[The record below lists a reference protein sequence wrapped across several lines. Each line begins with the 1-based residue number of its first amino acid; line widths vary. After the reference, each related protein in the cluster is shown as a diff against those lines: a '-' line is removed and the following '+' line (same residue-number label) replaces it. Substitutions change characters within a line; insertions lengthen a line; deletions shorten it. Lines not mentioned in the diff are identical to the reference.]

1 MRSTRAHIDLDALE
15 WNVSRIRMQARESKI
30 LGMVKANAYGHGM
43 IPIARCLEE
52 LGIDMLGTAI
62 VDEALELRRAGITSD
77 ILILTP
83 VDSSEIELVAE
94 NNFHVVVCD
103 LEQAE
108 ALSRSAQGTKRQI
121 NVHIYV
127 DTGMLREGF
136 RSHETL
142 AAVRAIGLMDGLQIV
157 GICTHFAT
165 ADDPTSMFLHQQLAE
180 FTRVVQELELGGFT
194 FEYVHAAN
202 SGALWM
208 EESAHFTMIRPGI
221 ALYGYALGAEPEV
234 ALRPVMSVSSRINSI
249 RKAWPGDTVSYGQRY
264 TVSEE
269 CYIATVPIGYGDG
282 YLRSLSGKAKCL
294 IDGKLYPV
302 VGSVCMDEIMVNV
315 GQSAFPLEQEVVL
328 LGNQSGTEGQHA
340 AIDAIL
346 LAQWASTIPYEL
358 LTAVSGR
365 VPRVYSGRLAAKCGV
380 NTRQL

>member
-1 MRSTRAHIDLDALE
+1 MRSTQAHIDLDALE
-15 WNVSRIRMQARESKI
+15 WNVSRIRMQARGSKV

-43 IPIARCLEE
+43 VPIARCLEE
-52 LGIDMLGTAI
+52 LNIDMLGTAI
-62 VDEALELRRAGITSD
+62 VDEAVELRRAGITSD

-83 VDSSEIELVAE
+83 IDSSEIELVAE
-94 NNFHVVVCD
+94 NNFHVVTCD

-108 ALSRSAQGTKRQI
+108 ALSRTAMRKGVRI
-121 NVHIYV
+121 NVHVYV

-136 RSHETL
+136 RPKETVS
-142 AAVRAIGLMDGLQIV
+142 AVRAISLLEGVRAV
-157 GICTHFAT
+157 GVCTHFAT

-180 FTRVVQELELGGFT
+180 FTRVVRELDDAGFT

-208 EESAHFTMIRPGI
+208 EESTHFTMIRPGI

-234 ALRPVMSVSSRINSI
+234 SLRPVMSVTSRINSI

-264 TVSEE
+264 VVSEE
-269 CYIATVPIGYGDG
+269 SYIATVPIGYGDG
-282 YLRSLSGKAKCL
+282 YLRSLTGKAHCL
-294 IDGKLYPV
+294 IGGKLYPV
-302 VGSVCMDEIMVNV
+302 VGSVCMDEIMIQL
-315 GQSAFPLEQEVVL
+315 GQSSFPLEQEVVL
-328 LGNQSGTEGQHA
+328 LGNQSGAEGQYG

-346 LAQWASTIPYEL
+346 LAQWASTIPYEV

-365 VPRVYSGRLAAKCGV
+365 VPRVYSGRLAVHSGG
-380 NTRQL
+380 NTREM